1 MTSFWQLPAAVLSL
15 LIAFTTGPGTLGTLS
30 KREAMRRQM
39 TGQAKASLSN
49 MSLPDPPPA
58 AVSGEAPPVTAAAT
72 GEESIA
78 TAAAAA
84 AAAAEGG
91 QRPEQ
96 KPEQKK
102 DEGYWRDRMT
112 KARQTLAKDEAALP
126 AAEGKVQAM
135 TTEVVNMDDPARQ
148 SKMRQ
153 QLMVTMAEV
162 ERLKGQIEAD
172 KKAIA
177 DIQVE
182 ARRAGVPPGWIR

>member
-15 LIAFTTGPGTLGTLS
+15 LIAFTSGPGTLGTLS

-39 TGQAKASLSN
+39 TGQSKASLSN
-49 MSLPDPPPA
+49 MSLPEPPPP

-78 TAAAAA
+78 

-91 QRPEQ
+91 Q

-102 DEGYWRDRMT
+102 DEGWWRDRMT
-112 KARQTLAKDEAALP
+112 KARQALAKDEAALP
-126 AAEGKVQAM
+126 AAEGKVAGM
-135 TTEVVNMDDPARQ
+135 TTEVINMDDPARQ
-148 SKMRQ
+148 SKLRQ
-153 QLMVTMAEV
+153 QLMVTLAEV

-182 ARRAGVPPGWIR
+182 ARRAGVPPGWVR